1 MRFLNICETVTFHS
15 FFTIHIEKKF
25 NFLLQFHNHQ
35 SKLSAIKNFGK
46 HIFKIFFRIQTL
58 FFYMSLFIFWSAV
71 CLHFDQLFVENKK
84 KSFFTWRTWS
94 ASCKAS
100 LARYRSR
107 FIFTS
112 SDSGMSGTTK
122 SINLQIPNTTC

>member
-58 FFYMSLFIFWSAV
+58 FFTWV
-71 CLHFDQLFVENKK
+71 CLYFDQLFVYILISCLLKIK
-84 KSFFTWRTWS
+84 QKSFFTWRTWS